1 MGSLFHIRTRKRQRL
16 ALGLLLGS
24 LWVGLMT
31 YLAYFMVFPTLR
43 DALAVATPGETAQI
57 IAVTTLAALIL
68 VGRLVRLIPSQR

>member
-1 MGSLFHIRTRKRQRL
+1 MGSMFHIRTRKRQRL
-16 ALGLLLGS
+16 VLALLLGS

-68 VGRLVRLIPSQR
+68 LGRLVRLIPPRR

>member
-24 LWVGLMT
+24 LWAGMMA

-43 DALAVATPGETAQI
+43 DALAAATPGETAQI

-68 VGRLVRLIPSQR
+68 VGRLVRLIPPRR

>member
-24 LWVGLMT
+24 LWAGLMA

-43 DALAVATPGETAQI
+43 DALAVATQGETAQI
-57 IAVTTLAALIL
+57 IAITTLAALML
-68 VGRLVRLIPSQR
+68 MGRLVRLIPPRR

>member
-1 MGSLFHIRTRKRQRL
+1 MSSLFHIRTRKRQRL

-68 VGRLVRLIPSQR
+68 VGRLVRLIPSRR